1 MRFLLDANALILL
14 LGGHERLVNRAS
26 ECAEGDLCLSSICFA
41 EVLHGSAAGKP
52 PPAEVM
58 KRVSKRIAVL
68 PFDEEAAIRYAQL
81 PLKRH
86 RFDQLIAAHTL
97 ALNLTLVTAN
107 PRDFRDIPDL
117 RVEDWTK

>member
-1 MRFLLDANALILL
+1 MRFLLDANAVILL

-52 PPAEVM
+52 PPIEVM
-58 KRVSKRIAVL
+58 ERVSKRMAVL

-81 PLKRH
+81 PFKRH
-86 RFDQLIAAHTL
+86 RFDQLIAAHAL
-97 ALNLTLVTAN
+97 ALDLTLVTAN

-117 RVEDWTK
+117 RVEDWTQ

>member
-1 MRFLLDANALILL
+1 L
-14 LGGHERLVNRAS
+14 E
-26 ECAEGDLCLSSICFA
+26 
-41 EVLHGSAAGKP
+41 
-52 PPAEVM
+52 
-58 KRVSKRIAVL
+58 
-68 PFDEEAAIRYAQL
+68 
-81 PLKRH
+81 RH